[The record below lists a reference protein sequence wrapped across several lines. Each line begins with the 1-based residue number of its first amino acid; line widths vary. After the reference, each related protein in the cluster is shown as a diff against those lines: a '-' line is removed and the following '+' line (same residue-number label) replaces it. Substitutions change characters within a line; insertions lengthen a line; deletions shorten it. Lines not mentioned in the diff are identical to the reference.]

1 MLTTNQIL
9 KIKPTFILSVNYD
22 AGSLADMLG
31 EYDRDDN
38 SHNEY
43 LAEMTIQYHTITC
56 NACLAFTV
64 ECLVSVA
71 GDTTNIVTI
80 EEMNTSSDYQAVYAN
95 NIKDLPNGSHYV
107 WGHDTDEELHETLLD
122 LIESQPI
129 DNMPEHFTI
138 ESY

>member
-1 MLTTNQIL
+1 MLTINQIL
-9 KIKPTFILSVNYD
+9 KTNPAFILSVNYD
-22 AGSLADMLG
+22 SGSLADMLG

-64 ECLVSVA
+64 ECLVSLN
-71 GDTTNIVTI
+71 DNKVTI
-80 EEMNTSSDYQAVYAN
+80 EEMNTSSDHQAIYAN
-95 NIKDLPNGSHYV
+95 NIDSLPSGSHYV
-107 WGHDTDEELHETLLD
+107 WGHDTDGDLHETLLD

-129 DNMPEHFTI
+129 DDIPNDFII

>member
-1 MLTTNQIL
+1 MLTINEVL
-9 KIKPTFILSVNYD
+9 KLNPVFILAVNYD
-22 AGSLADMLG
+22 AGSLADMLD
-31 EYDRDDN
+31 EYDKDDN

-64 ECLVSVA
+64 ECLVSL
-71 GDTTNIVTI
+71 DDNLVTI
-80 EEMNTSSDYQAVYAN
+80 EDMNTSSDMLSVYSN
-95 NIKDLPNGSHYV
+95 NIKGLPNDTMQV
-107 WGHDTDEELHETLLD
+107 WAHDLDNELHTKLLG

-129 DNMPEHFTI
+129 YDIPEHFII

>member
-1 MLTTNQIL
+1 MLTINQIL
-9 KIKPTFILSVNYD
+9 KTKPVFILSVNYD
-22 AGSLADMLG
+22 ANLGDMLG
-31 EYDRDDN
+31 EEN
-38 SHNEY
+38 SNEY

-64 ECLVSVA
+64 ECLVSVN
-71 GDTTNIVTI
+71 DNKVTI

-107 WGHDTDEELHETLLD
+107 WGHDTDSDLHETLLD

-129 DNMPEHFTI
+129 DDIPEHFTI

>member
-9 KIKPTFILSVNYD
+9 KLKPTFILSVNYD

-38 SHNEY
+38 SENEY
-43 LAEMTIQYHTITC
+43 LAEMIIQYHSLT
-56 NACLAFTV
+56 NDACLSFTT
-64 ECLVSVA
+64 ECLISLNDNKVA
-71 GDTTNIVTI
+71 I
-80 EEMNTSSDYQAVYAN
+80 EQMNTCPDMLSVYSN
-95 NIKDLPNGSHYV
+95 NIIDLPNDTIQV
-107 WGHDTDEELHETLLD
+107 WGYDTDESLHNKLLD

-129 DNMPEHFTI
+129 DDIPEHFII

>member
-1 MLTTNQIL
+1 MLTINQIL
-9 KIKPTFILSVNYD
+9 KTNPVFILAVNYD

-64 ECLVSVA
+64 ECLVSVN
-71 GDTTNIVTI
+71 DNKVTI
-80 EEMNTSSDYQAVYAN
+80 EQMNTSDDMLSVYSN
-95 NIKDLPNGSHYV
+95 NIQGLLNDTMQVWAHDIDSDLHIK
-107 WGHDTDEELHETLLD
+107 LLD
-122 LIESQPI
+122 LLESQPI
-129 DNMPEHFTI
+129 DDIPDHFII

>member
-9 KIKPTFILSVNYD
+9 KTKPTFILSVNYD
-22 AGSLADMLG
+22 ANLGDMLG
-31 EYDRDDN
+31 EETN
-38 SHNEY
+38 NEY

-56 NACLAFTV
+56 NACLAFYV
-64 ECLVSVA
+64 ECLVSVT

-80 EEMNTSSDYQAVYAN
+80 EEMNTNSDYQAVYVN
-95 NIKDLPNGSHYV
+95 NIESLPNGSHYV
-107 WGHDTDEELHETLLD
+107 WGHDTDEDLHETLLD

-129 DNMPEHFTI
+129 DDIPEHFTI

>member
-1 MLTTNQIL
+1 MITTNQIL
-9 KIKPTFILSVNYD
+9 KTKPTFILSVNYD

-31 EYDRDDN
+31 EHDRDDN

-64 ECLVSVA
+64 ECLVSLN
-71 GDTTNIVTI
+71 DNKVTI
-80 EEMNTSSDYQAVYAN
+80 EQMNTSDDMLSVYSN
-95 NIKDLPNGSHYV
+95 NIQGLPNDTMQV
-107 WGHDTDEELHETLLD
+107 WAHDLDSDLHVKLLD
-122 LIESQPI
+122 LLESQPI
-129 DNMPEHFTI
+129 YDIPEYFII

>member
-9 KIKPTFILSVNYD
+9 KTKPTFVLSVNYD
-22 AGSLADMLG
+22 AGSLADMTG

-64 ECLVSVA
+64 ECLVSVV
-71 GDTTNIVTI
+71 DTQVTI
-80 EEMNTSSDYQAVYAN
+80 EQMNTSSDYQAVYAN
-95 NIKDLPNGSHYV
+95 NIESLPNGSHYV
-107 WGHDTDEELHETLLD
+107 WGHDTDGDLHTNLLD
-122 LIESQPI
+122 LIENQPI
-129 DNMPEHFTI
+129 DDIPNDFII